1 MSGFWIDG
9 VLGQSAAS
17 LISVWDWAVVGFYFA
32 FMVAAGVMCRR
43 MNAGPSDYFRGG
55 GQMLWWMSGS
65 SMLISSISLWTFS
78 AAGIRVYQTG
88 FYQVLACLVVLPGVP
103 LLYCFFAARFRRM
116 RVITSADAV
125 RRRYGRASE
134 QAWVW
139 ITVPINIFYS
149 GLALHT
155 IAIFI
160 GAATGVSIDAAVVVL
175 GAVIT
180 AMVLMGGAWAVSVSD
195 VLQGLIVV
203 LIAFIVLIRTLML
216 PEVGG
221 MSGFVENLPPEFTDF
236 NLWSRPMIWVPW
248 LVTQGING
256 ILRVANINDYGSYYL
271 KVKDDRHAKRQTL
284 LIAFTPLLPLMVF
297 LPIMASVWVVPN
309 IDALFPNLERPAEG
323 AYIAIALHVL
333 PPGMIG
339 LLLCAV
345 FAVQMSSLD
354 TGLNKNAGFVVCNFY
369 RDLLRPDASQ
379 RELLWAGMLCTL
391 LFGGAII
398 GIGLLITHYRNLDLF
413 QFTLLL
419 ATILQVPLVIPMV
432 AGTVIRRTPGWSAW
446 SSALVGVGAGLFT
459 NLYWLATPEDI
470 QRFAASAGYA
480 VPLNTIEAND
490 LRFMVGWF
498 TVIAAS
504 LAWFLFSG
512 LFWPRVPDTRR
523 EQIGEFFDD
532 MARPVE
538 VVQPDQEGY
547 RADQVRDAKQFHLVG
562 QLCRLFGVAAL
573 CGALIPN
580 LPADRLL
587 FVLLGGGI
595 AALGEVLVRVAR
607 RVERRVAG

>member
-1 MSGFWIDG
+1 MGAVPGGLLAQTAAAMMSP
-9 VLGQSAAS
+9 
-17 LISVWDWAVVGFYFA
+17 WDWVVVAVYFG
-32 FMVAAGVMCRR
+32 FMVAVGVLCRR

-65 SMLISSISLWTFS
+65 SMLISSVSLWTFS
-78 AAGIRVYQTG
+78 AAGIRVYETG
-88 FYQVLACLVVLPGVP
+88 FYQVLAYVVVLPGIP
-103 LLYCFFAARFRRM
+103 LLYYFFAARFRRM
-116 RVITSADAV
+116 RVITSADAI

-175 GAVIT
+175 GAIIT

-203 LIAFIVLIRTLML
+203 LIAFLVLIRTLLL

-221 MSGFVENLPPEFTDF
+221 VSGFVENLPPEFTDF

-271 KVKDDRHAKRQTL
+271 KVKNDRHARWQTL

-297 LPIMASVWVVPN
+297 LPIMASVWVVPD
-309 IDALFPNLERPAEG
+309 IDALFPNLRRPAEG
-323 AYIAIALHVL
+323 AYIAIAMQVL

-369 RDLLRPDASQ
+369 RDLIRPRASE

-398 GIGLLITHYRNLDLF
+398 GIGLLITHYRDLDLF

-432 AGTVIRRTPGWSAW
+432 AGTVVRRTPGWSAW
-446 SSALVGVGAGLFT
+446 STALVGVGVGVFT
-459 NLYWLATPEDI
+459 NLVWLAEPDDI
-470 QRFAASAGYA
+470 QAFAASIGYA

-490 LRFMVGWF
+490 LRFMAGWF
-498 TVIAAS
+498 AVILAS
-504 LAWFLFSG
+504 LAWFALSG
-512 LFWPRVPDTRR
+512 LFWPHVSDAYR
-523 EQIGEFFDD
+523 EQVRGFFDD
-532 MARPVE
+532 MARPVPE
-538 VVQPDQEGY
+538 VTPDAAGY
-547 RADQVRDAKQFHLVG
+547 RDDRVRDAAQFRIVG
-562 QLCRLFGVAAL
+562 RLCRLFGLATLAGV
-573 CGALIPN
+573 LIPN
-580 LPADRLL
+580 APGDRLL
-587 FVLLGGGI
+587 FLLLGGVVAG
-595 AALGEVLVRVAR
+595 LGEVLVRVAR
-607 RVERRVAG
+607 GVGATPPG